1 MISCRVNPGITSIPL
16 SKACYRAGF
25 QLLAILLLVFWTEVW
40 AKAQSA
46 PAPPAQSQ
54 TQSQDQSQGPSQ
66 PQTAG
71 QANSGDKQQSP
82 GNATH
87 AASADKEKPKAK
99 HVYTEDDMAK
109 LHGTI
114 SVVGKGS
121 SGGGAAGNSYSNGSP
136 GGNDAASSAG
146 KDEEYWRGRAQAIK
160 DQIAEVDRQIERV
173 KDEIAKSGPGGF
185 DATTG
190 LAQNVIIVHD
200 RNADLKDLQDRRQQL
215 EKQLEELADEGRK
228 AGADSGWFR

>member
-1 MISCRVNPGITSIPL
+1 MVISRENPGSTPILL
-16 SKACYRAGF
+16 SRACYRPSF
-25 QLLAILLLVFWTEVW
+25 QFLAILLLAFWPSAW

-54 TQSQDQSQGPSQ
+54 AQSKDQSQAPSQ
-66 PQTAG
+66 PQTVG
-71 QANSGDKQQSP
+71 QTNSGDKQQSP
-82 GNATH
+82 GNA
-87 AASADKEKPKAK
+87 ASADKPKPKAK
-99 HVYTEDDMAK
+99 HVYTEDDMRS

-114 SVVGKGS
+114 SVVGSGS
-121 SGGGAAGNSYSNGSP
+121 SGGGAAGNSYSNGSSR
-136 GGNDAASSAG
+136 GNGAASSTG

-173 KDEIAKSGPGGF
+173 KDEIAKSGPAGF
-185 DATTG
+185 DPTTG